1 MSDLHMSNSEIGKI
15 RREII
20 DSKIEKSRLQ
30 GSGHGKFKA
39 DLEKRLKLL
48 EDKELER
55 QENRKIKRK
64 RRLEKDH

>member
-1 MSDLHMSNSEIGKI
+1 MSNSIEKI

-30 GSGHGKFKA
+30 RNGYGKFKA
-39 DLEKRLKLL
+39 DLEKRLKSLDD
-48 EDKELER
+48 EELKR
-55 QENRKIKRK
+55 QENRRIKRK